1 MAPSKVVGWNC
12 PSGSSDH
19 CALGTLCYCPLSL
32 ATASPSLCGASR
44 LLRHS
49 SCAVVCLLLACF
61 ISYQDTW
68 TSLVEGFQLFTL
80 RGFQRKSPGEL
91 LTTWK
96 TRLDLARAPMP
107 GSVGWHCLLK
117 LCVLA
122 KGLEGAGLG
131 SQGSRG
137 PGVQRAAVTGV
148 RAFPTPLTSVC
159 LVTSEGLF

>member
-1 MAPSKVVGWNC
+1 M
-12 PSGSSDH
+12 
-19 CALGTLCYCPLSL
+19 
-32 ATASPSLCGASR
+32 
-44 LLRHS
+44 
-49 SCAVVCLLLACF
+49 
-61 ISYQDTW
+61 
-68 TSLVEGFQLFTL
+68 EGFQLFSL

-137 PGVQRAAVTGV
+137 LGVQGSREQQSPELG
-148 RAFPTPLTSVC
+148 PSQLH
-159 LVTSEGLF
+159 LLLFAW